1 MNILKKISEKNKN
14 ALIIV
19 FAMVAVTITSFTA
32 GAYCVS
38 SGILPQEAVPGKFSK
53 NSTANAT
60 KIEKITEPATSVTTS
75 KAKQSLKLAKNS
87 AVITVDSEYLVQ
99 LAEGIKKDKFNLIW
113 NSDNSAVATVDENGV
128 VTAIS
133 KGVANIKCVNT
144 DNNESAT
151 IEITVSSPVY
161 ATSVKLDKVEYK
173 MTSTGELLKLNA
185 EISPKDKVTD
195 TSLNWTSSDESVATV
210 KDGLVTAVADGIATI
225 TCTTS
230 NGKTAECYVVV
241 EPQIKAEELT
251 LDYIG
256 YDFEGPQTESVLLT
270 PTISPADTT
279 NQNLKWISTDENVA
293 RVDQLGNVSVV
304 GDGVCDIICTTTDG
318 TYLSAT
324 CEITAIN
331 TMRIVPHIATQS
343 VYVPVNP
350 QVANS
355 VLEEALRYVGV
366 IPYVWGGTDL
376 SSGVDCSGFICA
388 VYERFGINLWGV
400 RTDLYLAGVEVPSIE
415 EAQAGDILCYPG
427 HVAIYDGNGGRIH
440 AYDEG
445 YMVLRDNNI
454 DGYYTIRRVM
464 Q

>member
-1 MNILKKISEKNKN
+1 MNVLKNLIVKNKQ
-14 ALIIV
+14 AFTIA
-19 FAMVAVTITSFTA
+19 FAMVAVTITSFSA

-38 SGILPQEAVPGKFSK
+38 SGIIPVQAASGRLAQNSVSSIAVEKA
-53 NSTANAT
+53 TEQAT
-60 KIEKITEPATSVTTS
+60 KANK
-75 KAKQSLKLAKNS
+75 SLKLAKEN
-87 AVITVDSEYLVQ
+87 AVITEDSTYSVE
-99 LAEGIKKDKFNLIW
+99 LAEGIKKNKLNLVW
-113 NSDNSAVATVDENGV
+113 SSDNNAVATVDAEGV
-128 VTAIS
+128 VTAV
-133 KGVANIKCVNT
+133 KQGTANITCVNSV
-144 DNNESAT
+144 NNESAT
-151 IEITVSSPVY
+151 IAIKVSSPVY
-161 ATSVKLDKVEYK
+161 ATAVKLDKSEYK
-173 MTSTGELLKLNA
+173 MTATGELLKLNA
-185 EISPKDKVTD
+185 ELAPKDEVTD
-195 TSLNWTSSDESVATV
+195 TALKWTSSDESVVTV
-210 KDGLVTAVADGIATI
+210 KDGIVTAVGDGEATI

-230 NGKTAECYVVV
+230 NGKTAKCAVTV

-256 YDFEGPQTESVLLT
+256 YDFDGPQTESVLLT

-279 NQNLKWISTDENVA
+279 NQTLKWITTDPNVA
-293 RVDQLGNVSVV
+293 RVDQKGNVTVV
-304 GDGVCDIICTTTDG
+304 GDGECDIICSTTDG

-324 CEITAIN
+324 CEITAQN
-331 TMRIVPHIATQS
+331 TMMIITTTTTTTYD

-376 SSGVDCSGFICA
+376 SSGVDCSGFVCA
-388 VYERFGINLWGV
+388 VYERFGVNLWGI
-400 RTDLYLAGVEVPSIE
+400 RTDLYLAGVEVPSIA

-445 YMVLRDNNI
+445 YMIMRDCNI
-454 DGYYTIRRVM
+454 DGYYTIRRVI